1 MKNNI
6 KKALVTIYCGI
17 ALFLSGLILPNW
29 SIATGVDLVFKEE
42 TLSANLDEVPLKE
55 VLEKISRE
63 KGIWI
68 KWKGSVLEGKVSLQF
83 RDLYLQ
89 DGLRRILA
97 QCNHSLVFNRAGRLI
112 GLYIIGKGK
121 PQTAG
126 ILTTKS
132 DDTMPGDDKH
142 ATTPESSFKIDKGGH
157 LHDGP
162 IEISDGPANASQP
175 ELLHDGPGEI
185 SDRPPSDGSA
195 NASQPEL

>member
-6 KKALVTIYCGI
+6 KKALVTISCGI
-17 ALFLSGLILPNW
+17 ALFLSGLTLPNW
-29 SIATGVDLVFKEE
+29 SIATGVDLVFKEA
-42 TLSANLDEVPLKE
+42 TLSANLDEVPLKV

-68 KWKGSVLEGKVSLQF
+68 KGKGSVLEGKVSLQF
-83 RDLYLQ
+83 RDLSLQ

-97 QCNHSLVFNRAGRLI
+97 QCNHILVFNRAGRLI
-112 GLYIIGKGK
+112 ELYIIGKGK

-132 DDTMPGDDKH
+132 DAAMPGDDN
-142 ATTPESSFKIDKGGH
+142 ATSGSSFKIDKGGP

-162 IEISDGPANASQP
+162 
-175 ELLHDGPGEI
+175 LGEI
-185 SDRPPSDGSA
+185 SDSPPSDGPVK
-195 NASQPEL
+195 ASQAEPSDGPGRT